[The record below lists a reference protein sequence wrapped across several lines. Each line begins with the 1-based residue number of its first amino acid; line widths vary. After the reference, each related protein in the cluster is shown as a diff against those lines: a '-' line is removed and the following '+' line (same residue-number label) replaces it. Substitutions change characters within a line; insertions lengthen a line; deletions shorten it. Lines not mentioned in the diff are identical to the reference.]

1 MKSVS
6 VVRQYH
12 MFILFFASIS
22 KVKCV
27 KQTYGTLGSN
37 IKISPICRN

>member
-12 MFILFFASIS
+12 MFILFFACIS
-22 KVKCV
+22 KVKYV
-27 KQTYGTLGSN
+27 KQTHGTLDSN
-37 IKISPICRN
+37 IKISPMCRN